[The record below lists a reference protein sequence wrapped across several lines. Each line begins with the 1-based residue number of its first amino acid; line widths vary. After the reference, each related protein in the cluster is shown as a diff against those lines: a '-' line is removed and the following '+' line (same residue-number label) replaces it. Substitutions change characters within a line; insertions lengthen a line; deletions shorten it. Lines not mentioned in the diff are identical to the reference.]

1 VTEPSSSASDIA
13 RNVGNG
19 AVSAADVLERHLAA
33 IDAGD
38 AEIHAFNV
46 VTVDVARDQAAAV
59 DAGVAAGRDM
69 GRLAGVPVALKDNM
83 CTQGIPTTCS
93 SKILGGWKP
102 PQSPAYKGAHGMR
115 VEPPPWAPP
124 SLRSG

>member
-1 VTEPSSSASDIA
+1 MPHPA
-13 RNVGNG
+13 RPTSPANVGNG

-46 VTVDVARDQAAAV
+46 VTVDVAREQAAAV

-83 CTQGIPTTCS
+83 CTQGIADHLFVEDPRGLEAARTTRRS
-93 SKILGGWKP
+93 SVGCAR
-102 PQSPAYKGAHGMR
+102 PA
-115 VEPPPWAPP
+115 PC
-124 SLRSG
+124 

>member
-1 VTEPSSSASDIA
+1 MTEASSSASDIA

-59 DAGVAAGRDM
+59 DAGVAAGRDI
-69 GRLAGVPVALKDNM
+69 RVDRRRLLAGKVGGDDVERMDLGVAGVDRGQVPFEHV
-83 CTQGIPTTCS
+83 
-93 SKILGGWKP
+93 GGA
-102 PQSPAYKGAHGMR
+102 QLAGTD
-115 VEPPPWAPP
+115 
-124 SLRSG
+124 LRGDVGRGGRIAG